1 MFKKISI
8 LIPVY
13 NEANTIK
20 QCIEN
25 VVNSDTLGIE
35 KEIIVSDNNS
45 NDGTK
50 KILENINY
58 QNVKIL
64 LKEKHEGKGS
74 NLKNALNSASGD
86 IIIFQDGDLE
96 YPPKNYKDLLIPFI
110 EYNAD
115 VVYGSRLTGAK
126 ITKIAGFPNYLGNK
140 IITLC
145 INILFNRIFTDIE
158 TGSKAFKKS
167 VLDNIEIVSDG
178 FEVEVELT
186 AKISNNKN
194 LEIFEVPITINSR
207 RYSEGKKVRVSDFFI
222 AIYSIFKWK
231 ITLLF
236 K

>member
-1 MFKKISI
+1 M
-8 LIPVY
+8 
-13 NEANTIK
+13 
-20 QCIEN
+20 
-25 VVNSDTLGIE
+25 
-35 KEIIVSDNNS
+35 
-45 NDGTK
+45 
-50 KILENINY
+50 
-58 QNVKIL
+58 
-64 LKEKHEGKGS
+64 
-74 NLKNALNSASGD
+74 
-86 IIIFQDGDLE
+86 
-96 YPPKNYKDLLIPFI
+96 
-110 EYNAD
+110 
-115 VVYGSRLTGAK
+115 YGSRLTGAK

-186 AKISNNKN
+186 TKISNNKN

-222 AIYSIFKWK
+222 AFYSIFIFK
-231 ITLLF
+231 INLLF